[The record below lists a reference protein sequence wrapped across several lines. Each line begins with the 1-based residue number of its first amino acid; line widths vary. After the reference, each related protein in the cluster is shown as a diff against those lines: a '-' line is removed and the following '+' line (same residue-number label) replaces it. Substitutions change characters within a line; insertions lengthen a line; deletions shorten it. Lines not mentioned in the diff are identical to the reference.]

1 MRIFFLCNPSAGL
14 ARQLV
19 GPDADDEA
27 GALDGLRRL
36 VGQYGEVTLATPDS
50 VEATACSVG
59 EALQG
64 GHDVLVVAGGDG
76 TIHGAINALA
86 PDFDRCRLVLVPLGT
101 GNDLCRT
108 LGIPDTL
115 PEAVALIGEGQE
127 QRIDLIRVETP
138 SRSWYAVNL
147 ASGGFS
153 GQLQGSLTEE
163 VKAAWGPLAYL
174 RGAAGVL
181 PEMTVYHAD
190 LECDGLPRRQLDVLN
205 VIVANGR
212 FAARGWRI
220 ASKANPEDG
229 LLDVVVVRDAP
240 VLDLAGVAARL
251 VAGDYLDSENV
262 LHFQTRRV
270 SVRAEPVMG
279 FSVDG
284 ELVSENPIT
293 FTAVPQA
300 LRVTVGADYRPA
312 E

>member
-14 ARQLV
+14 ARQLA
-19 GPDADDEA
+19 GPGAEDEA

-36 VGQYGEVTLATPDS
+36 VEQYGEVTWATPS
-50 VEATACSVG
+50 SAEETVRCVG

-64 GHDVLVVAGGDG
+64 GHDILVVAGGDG
-76 TIHGAINALA
+76 TIHGVVNALA

-108 LGIPDTL
+108 LGIPDTM
-115 PEAVALIGEGQE
+115 PGAVGLIREGRE
-127 QRIDLIRVETP
+127 KRIDLIRVETP
-138 SRSWYAVNL
+138 SRTWYAVNT

-153 GQLQGSLTEE
+153 GQLQESLSEE

-181 PEMTVYHAD
+181 PGMTVYQAE
-190 LECDGLPRRQLDVLN
+190 LTFDGLPPRRLDALN

-212 FAARGWRI
+212 YAARGWRI
-220 ASKANPEDG
+220 ASKADPEDG

-240 VLDLAGVAARL
+240 LLDLAEVAARL
-251 VAGDYLDSENV
+251 VAGDYLDSEQV
-262 LHFQTRRV
+262 LHLRTARV

-284 ELVSENPIT
+284 ELVIENPIT